1 MNENTTRTE
10 AHKIFAALYRK
21 PRSPEHQAKV
31 DEIITRS
38 NDVFIRIDLIKKLDE
53 QYEKNERNKLKQ
65 GNEEDKKN
73 PSQTMRTKTVDREEK
88 DTKETTQ
95 VHKKVNHP
103 IHKSKEKETEIGF
116 FERIF
121 GGGSDIAKFA
131 KETKAIELGLL
142 GRRPTISP
150 NVEKIFK
157 FLKEEEIIAT
167 AQALKYSEQ
176 VGWKIWNPLEYNIIV
191 NYGRFFNAFISLDSL
206 FRDEISPEVFLGR
219 STKMILY
226 YIRMLNRSDTK
237 EVVLEKV
244 PALIKMEPK
253 LAPKLDLIMKGL
265 SYTLTLETRRPTLK
279 DAITAF
285 YVVMHKKIPSWEE
298 IEKSMNAG
306 TIDSTKYN
314 APPDVLKYIEV
325 AVAKVSNDIQ
335 AKKSIVFELDS
346 IRKNYFKTN
355 SNGEIDLSIVDMVV
369 DEFVSYYYADTP
381 HQHDTLRSNI
391 RNSPPKLLQTLCRD
405 IQTLYLPMFEGYI
418 KVDANGPKDILVFQT
433 GLFLPEIE
441 KITLIIR
448 NLDMFNRK
456 FQNFNYNFQKFYDDL
471 SKGTSDQVE
480 TQLMKLIQDAADFMC
495 KFAKKLT
502 IIIDNDKLARD
513 AEKSGNIHEKVLLSK
528 DKPIE
533 DIKIMQRFIPHAD
546 YKIITQNRVNGMSI
560 KELLLELTTML
571 FNYAY
576 LFRDKTIVEIIGSHN
591 KYDSELKKLYTEYE
605 RLAGKPYVDGANN

>member
-1 MNENTTRTE
+1 MNENITRTE

-53 QYEKNERNKLKQ
+53 QYEKKEKEKHQQETNR
-65 GNEEDKKN
+65 KN
-73 PSQTMRTKTVDREEK
+73 PSQASRTQSTNPEGK
-88 DTKETTQ
+88 DSKESSQ
-95 VHKKVNHP
+95 IQKKVVASNQ
-103 IHKSKEKETEIGF
+103 KQKEEGQGF
-116 FERIF
+116 FGKLF
-121 GGGSDIAKFA
+121 GGSELAKFA
-131 KETKAIELGLL
+131 KETGAIELGLL
-142 GRRPTISP
+142 GRKPTISP

-219 STKMILY
+219 STKMIIY
-226 YIRMLNRSDTK
+226 YIRMLQRPDTK
-237 EVVLEKV
+237 DVVLEKV
-244 PALIKMEPK
+244 PALIKKEPK
-253 LAPKLDLIMKGL
+253 LVPKLDLIMKGL

-279 DAITAF
+279 DCITAF
-285 YVVMHKKIPSWEE
+285 YVVMNKKIPSWEE

-306 TIDSTKYN
+306 SIDTTKYS
-314 APPDVLKYIEV
+314 APPEVLKHIEV
-325 AVAKVSNDIQ
+325 ALAKISNDIE
-335 AKKSIVFELDS
+335 AKKSVSSELDS
-346 IRKNYFKTN
+346 IRKNYFKFK
-355 SNGEIDLSIVDMVV
+355 SDGEIDLSIVDMVV
-369 DEFVSYYYADTP
+369 KDFVSHYHADIP

-391 RNSPPKLLQTLCRD
+391 RNTPPKLLQTLCRD
-405 IQTLYLPMFEGYI
+405 LQTLYLPVFEGYI
-418 KVDANGPKDILVFQT
+418 KVDANGPKDVMIFQP

-441 KITLIIR
+441 KINLVIR

-456 FQNFNYNFQKFYDDL
+456 FQNFNYNFQKFEQDL
-471 SKGTSDQVE
+471 SKGTADQVE
-480 TQLMKLIQDAADFMC
+480 TQLIKLIQDAADFMC

-513 AEKSGNIHEKVLLSK
+513 AERTGNIHEKVLLSK

-533 DIKIMQRFIPHAD
+533 DIKIMQRFIPYAD
-546 YKIITQNRVNGMSI
+546 SKLITQNRLNGVTVRA
-560 KELLLELTTML
+560 LLSELTMLL

-576 LFRDKTIVEIIGSHN
+576 LFKDKGILEIVGTHN
-591 KYDSELKKLYTEYE
+591 KYDAELKKLYAEYE
-605 RLAGKPYVDGANN
+605 RLAGKPYIEGATN